1 MGTSVRNSSQA
12 GIGRT
17 MAVGVAVGIAASW
30 VKALSEPRL
39 QRLFER
45 LVRPTEGE
53 KELVGADISGHTE
66 RMPPAEVADR
76 LARRA
81 GRGELSRQQR
91 IAVLNPVHY
100 STGAVIGMAYV
111 GSARRWRVVR
121 RGLGLPAGLAIY
133 GLTHGSAL
141 PIIRIQEPPWKLPA
155 SATLWESTSHLV
167 FGFALE
173 VFRRAL
179 APDSAA
185 PAGPD
190 QVRASA
196 IAAAGP

>member
-1 MGTSVRNSSQA
+1 MRTSVRNSSQP

-17 MAVGVAVGIAASW
+17 IAAGAVVGIAASW

-39 QRLFER
+39 QWLFER

-53 KELVGADISGHTE
+53 KELVGADISGHPE
-66 RMPPAEVADR
+66 RMPPAEVADH
-76 LARRA
+76 LARRT
-81 GRGELSRQQR
+81 GRDGLSRQQR
-91 IAVLNPVHY
+91 ISVLNPVHY
-100 STGAVIGMAYV
+100 SFGAVIGMAYV
-111 GSARRWRVVR
+111 GAAGRWPTVT

-133 GLTHGSAL
+133 GSTHGSVL

-155 SATLWESTSHLV
+155 SAVLWEGTSHLL

-179 APDSAA
+179 ASSAA
-185 PAGPD
+185 PAGT
-190 QVRASA
+190 
-196 IAAAGP
+196 